1 MDFNIAD
8 AQKLTSPN
16 PFCLITS
23 RKPGSTTN
31 IMALSWWTY
40 ASNHPATLAIFLSQ
54 KGYSSELIKE
64 TGEFGLSVVDAALKE
79 AAFKCGTCSGR
90 EMNKA
95 EAFGIELM
103 DSEKIDTQL
112 VKAHRVAFECRL
124 IQILPV
130 QDHYLLVGGV
140 IALHCNP
147 TMEHLYAMDGYQ
159 KLETII

>member
-64 TGEFGLSVVDAALKE
+64 TGEFGLSVVDASLKE

-130 QDHYLLVGGV
+130 QDHYLLVGEIV
-140 IALHCNP
+140 ALHCGP
-147 TMEHLYAMDGYQ
+147 AIAQLYAMDGYQ
-159 KLETII
+159 KLDTIS

>member
-23 RKPGSTTN
+23 CKPGSTTN

-40 ASNHPATLAIFLSQ
+40 ASNHPATLAIFLNQ

-64 TGEFGLSVVDAALKE
+64 TGEFGLSVVGASLKE

-90 EMNKA
+90 EVNKA

-103 DSEKIDTQL
+103 DSEKIYPQL
-112 VKAHRVAFECRL
+112 IKVHRVAFECRL

-130 QDHYLLVGGV
+130 QDHYLLVGEIV
-140 IALHCNP
+140 ALYCNP
-147 TMEHLYAMDGYQ
+147 NINHLYTVDGYQ
-159 KLETII
+159 KLESI